1 VARTLLSALYAE
13 VCALLANLGVR
24 EILPCPSI
32 AAGVEANSFLS
43 FLGRGPEGPLFDAA
57 SAEPPL
63 LLFALRVFAFGCLCL
78 GPPSPV
84 EIAPRGR
91 GGLQPGVGELFTHLS
106 SRTEQ
111 MHRETMHLRSRG
123 TPGQSARIRTASQ
136 DRASTSRTE
145 CRGGCIASQ
154 FRRRGLTP
162 VKSLARL
169 ISPQILH
176 PADNIL
182 TFSMSHFRHPTCHTG
197 SRETC
202 AQLLATSYQL
212 LATGLPAL

>member
-1 VARTLLSALYAE
+1 MWMEHCKILLNEYRLNPARKEDQQVIVQQMEQYFFGEGAALPKE
-13 VCALLANLGVR
+13 FV
-24 EILPCPSI
+24 
-32 AAGVEANSFLS
+32 
-43 FLGRGPEGPLFDAA
+43 
-57 SAEPPL
+57 
-63 LLFALRVFAFGCLCL
+63 
-78 GPPSPV
+78 PPSPV